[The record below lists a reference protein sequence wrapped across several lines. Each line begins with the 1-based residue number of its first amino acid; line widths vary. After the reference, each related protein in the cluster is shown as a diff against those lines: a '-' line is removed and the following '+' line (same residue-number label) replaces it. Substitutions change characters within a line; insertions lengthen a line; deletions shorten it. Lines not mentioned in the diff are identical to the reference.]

1 MGIEDG
7 AVDGASERASE
18 ADTRY
23 GGGYGSVPVS
33 PRSENGERLRWEGR
47 GSVMRIGTRKKKGI
61 RASMGTRRE
70 GFGTGMVQPSVCE
83 AFRDQ
88 VRPTLQ
94 RLDAVTTTPLYVLC
108 GWYTAPAHCCD
119 RVPLA
124 L

>member
-47 GSVMRIGTRKKKGI
+47 GSVMRIGTRTRKRKASV
-61 RASMGTRRE
+61 RAWERVEKVWDGDGATL
-70 GFGTGMVQPSVCE
+70 
-83 AFRDQ
+83 
-88 VRPTLQ
+88 VRSLS
-94 RLDAVTTTPLYVLC
+94 
-108 GWYTAPAHCCD
+108 
-119 RVPLA
+119 
-124 L
+124 